1 MNNFDEKLKK
11 LNEEKLSL
19 KDNTIEKTFAI
30 QGIIMGLILFIF
42 GPMACSLFTVK
53 SIVAVT
59 TILCVISGLSITLAS
74 SSMLYD
80 SYKTKKKISEIDENI
95 QNLYIEEAKYN
106 SNVRTLDKNDTL
118 KYPKDYYKQNTLN
131 EEKNIELTLT
141 RKK

>member
-19 KDNTIEKTFAI
+19 KDNTIEKTIAI
-30 QGIIMGLILFIF
+30 QGIIIGLIFFIF

-53 SIVAVT
+53 S

-131 EEKNIELTLT
+131 EEKNIKLTLT

>member
-53 SIVAVT
+53 SIVAGT
-59 TILCVISGLSITLAS
+59 TIFCVISGLSITLAS

>member
-1 MNNFDEKLKK
+1 
-11 LNEEKLSL
+11 
-19 KDNTIEKTFAI
+19 
-30 QGIIMGLILFIF
+30 
-42 GPMACSLFTVK
+42 
-53 SIVAVT
+53 
-59 TILCVISGLSITLAS
+59 
-74 SSMLYD
+74 MLYD

-131 EEKNIELTLT
+131 EEKNIKLTLT

>member
-19 KDNTIEKTFAI
+19 KDNTIEKTIAI
-30 QGIIMGLILFIF
+30 QGIIIGLIFFIF

-59 TILCVISGLSITLAS
+59 TILCVISGLSITLVS

>member
-19 KDNTIEKTFAI
+19 KDNTIKKTFAI
-30 QGIIMGLILFIF
+30 QGIIIGLIFFIF

-59 TILCVISGLSITLAS
+59 TILCVISGLSITLVS

>member
-19 KDNTIEKTFAI
+19 KDNTIEKTIAI
-30 QGIIMGLILFIF
+30 QGIIIGLIFFIF